1 MNRAISDE
9 IVQISSESNSE
20 PQMLNGCS
28 VASRA
33 TPACCTSKVKICS

>member
-1 MNRAISDE
+1 MNSAIRDE
-9 IVQISSESNSE
+9 TVQISSESTSE
-20 PQMLNGCS
+20 PQMLKGCS